1 MSRLARRALH
11 RALPLLG
18 TVAILVGS
26 GLPSASA
33 EDMRPKQWYLDAM
46 RADDMWKVSQGEGVT
61 VAVLD
66 SGVDS
71 SVPELSGQV
80 LKGVDMSVRPRDA
93 NQDQD
98 GHGTGMATL
107 IAGRAVGEGIQGLAP
122 GAKILPVRTAPDT
135 PDPLWGKA
143 IRYAVDHGARVIN
156 ISMGGPQSPG
166 QSPET
171 EAAVK
176 YALDKGSLIFA
187 SAGNDG
193 DDGNLSNY
201 PASLP
206 GVVSVGAVDRSG
218 TVTKWSNS
226 ASNVALAASGDDIP
240 GRCRKGGGF
249 CATGG
254 TSEATAIVSASAA
267 LIWAKHPD
275 WTNNQVLRVMM
286 DTAGKPTTGKVP
298 SIYIGYGIVRPR
310 KVLVDGEGDPGPAD
324 VNPLLA
330 AAGSD
335 AKPSASPSPKA
346 KSDAK
351 APAPE
356 VKAAESRGSGSTAL
370 WIGLGAGAVVVATV
384 ATAVFIRRRKRAAAH
399 VPTPYAPTPSPP
411 YGPGPGP
418 GQ

>member
-1 MSRLARRALH
+1 MQ
-11 RALPLLG
+11 
-18 TVAILVGS
+18 
-26 GLPSASA
+26 A
-33 EDMRPKQWYLDAM
+33 EE
-46 RADDMWKVSQGEGVT
+46 MWKVSRGEGVT

-66 SGVDS
+66 TGVDS
-71 SVPELSGQV
+71 SVPELKGQV
-80 LKGVDMSVRPRDA
+80 LRGTDVSNKPKEATDDE
-93 NQDQD
+93 D
-98 GHGTGMATL
+98 GHGTNMAAL
-107 IAGRAVGEGIQGLAP
+107 IAGRAVGEGVQGLAP
-122 GAKILPVRTAPDT
+122 GVRILPVRAVGDPTADAD
-135 PDPLWGKA
+135 DPLWARA
-143 IRYAVDHGARVIN
+143 IRYAADHGARIIN
-156 ISMGGPQSPG
+156 ISMAGPGEPG
-166 QSPET
+166 QSPLT
-171 EAAVK
+171 ESAVK

-187 SAGNDG
+187 GSGNDG
-193 DDGNLSNY
+193 EEVNFPHH
-201 PASLP
+201 PAALP

-226 ASNVALAASGDDIP
+226 ASNVALAASGAEIP
-240 GRCRKGGGF
+240 GRCTKSEGF
-249 CATGG
+249 CTGDG
-254 TSEATAIVSASAA
+254 TSQATAIVSASAA

-356 VKAAESRGSGSTAL
+356 VKAAESRGSGNTAL